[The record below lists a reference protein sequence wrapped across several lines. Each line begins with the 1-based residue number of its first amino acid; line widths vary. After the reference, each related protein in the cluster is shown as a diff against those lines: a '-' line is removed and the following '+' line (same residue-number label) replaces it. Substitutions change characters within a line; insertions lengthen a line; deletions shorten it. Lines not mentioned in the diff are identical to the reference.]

1 MTADQMAA
9 ANRPGR
15 SVRIWRGLHRW
26 LAWLFGALFVLQ
38 GLSGSLLVVSGP
50 LDAWLNPDMAV
61 VPGQR
66 VGLASMAAQ
75 LEQQHPGAV
84 GLGVK
89 QGDDA
94 GQLIMGFWPEP
105 DPLVPSER
113 GWRLARLNPAS
124 GKAVAVQAFGDWPRT
139 RYDVLGFLY
148 AVHSNL
154 TLGAIGKFIQIG
166 AALALLVLLTA
177 GVANVVNRRRALR
190 GKPAHLV
197 FDSRVARWHRCMGL
211 ASAFVLAVLLASGL
225 ALQFETVLD
234 PSFSYRSEDGQE
246 GQSRLPL
253 QAAWAAAE
261 RVHPGA
267 QARLLLAP
275 FVPGGTFRVDL
286 IPATGPSAGQTVELF
301 LDAYS
306 ARLLHQRDEQSRRG
320 IDWFVGL
327 LEPLHGGAILG
338 LPGEALALVAGCVPL
353 LMLWSGL
360 RLRRRAAGSRCT
372 RSGLGTSRGP

>member
-1 MTADQMAA
+1 MALRKNGEA
-9 ANRPGR
+9 SWRPAHMG
-15 SVRIWRGLHRW
+15 RGLHRW

-38 GLSGSLLVVSGP
+38 GLTGSLLVVSGP
-50 LDAWLNPDMAV
+50 LDAWLNPNMAV
-61 VPGQR
+61 ATERRVP
-66 VGLASMAAQ
+66 LATMAAQ
-75 LEQQHPGAV
+75 LERQHAGTV

-113 GWRLARLNPAS
+113 RWRLARLHPGS
-124 GKAVAVQAFGDWPRT
+124 GAAVAVQAFGDWPRS
-139 RYDVLGFLY
+139 RYDALGFLY

-154 TLGAIGKFIQIG
+154 TLGAVGKFIQIG
-166 AALALLVLLTA
+166 AALALLVLLAA

-197 FDSRVARWHRCMGL
+197 FDSPAARWHRRLGL

-234 PSFSYRSEDGQE
+234 PSFSYRSQDGRDGQP
-246 GQSRLPL
+246 RLPL
-253 QAAWAAAE
+253 QAAWVAAE
-261 RVHPGA
+261 RLYPGA
-267 QARLLLAP
+267 QARLIMAP

-286 IPATGPSAGQTVELF
+286 IPASGPLAGQTVELF

-306 ARLLHQRDEQSRRG
+306 ARLLRQRDEQGRRG
-320 IDWFVGL
+320 LDWLVGL

-338 LPGEALALVAGCVPL
+338 LPGEVLALVAGCVPL
-353 LMLWSGL
+353 LMLATGL
-360 RLRRRAAGSRCT
+360 WLRRRRSGSRHMRT
-372 RSGLGTSRGP
+372 ATEIQPPS

>member
-1 MTADQMAA
+1 MAMRKGNRA
-9 ANRPGR
+9 AFLRPA
-15 SVRIWRGLHRW
+15 RIWRGLHRW

-38 GLSGSLLVVSGP
+38 GLSGSLLVLSGP

-61 VPGQR
+61 PAAHR
-66 VGLASMAAQ
+66 VALAEMAAQ

-94 GQLIMGFWPEP
+94 GQLIMGFWPEA

-113 GWRLARLNPAS
+113 RWRLARLHPGS
-124 GKAVAVQAFGDWPRT
+124 GDAVAVQAFGDWPRS
-139 RYDVLGFLY
+139 RYDALGFLY

-154 TLGAIGKFIQIG
+154 TLGAVGKFIQIG
-166 AALALLVLLTA
+166 AALALLVLLAA

-197 FDSRVARWHRCMGL
+197 FDSPAARWHRRLGL

-234 PSFSYRSEDGQE
+234 PSFSYRSEDGRD
-246 GQSRLPL
+246 GQPRLPL
-253 QAAWAAAE
+253 QAAWVAAE

-267 QARLLLAP
+267 QGRLIMAP

-286 IPATGPSAGQTVELF
+286 IPATGPLAEQTVELF
-301 LDAYS
+301 LDAHS
-306 ARLLHQRDEQSRRG
+306 GRLLHQRDEHSRRG
-320 IDWFVGL
+320 VDWLVGL

-338 LPGEALALVAGCVPL
+338 LPGEVLALVAGCVPL
-353 LMLWSGL
+353 VMFATGLW
-360 RLRRRAAGSRCT
+360 LRRRRTGSKRE
-372 RSGLGTSRGP
+372 